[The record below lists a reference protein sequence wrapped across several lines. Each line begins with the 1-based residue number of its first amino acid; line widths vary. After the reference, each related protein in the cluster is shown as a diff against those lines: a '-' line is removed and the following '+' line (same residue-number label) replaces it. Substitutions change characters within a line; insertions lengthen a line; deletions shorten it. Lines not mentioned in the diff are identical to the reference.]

1 MSFFVSTPKIY
12 WHDRF
17 LWKYFVRFIPKFIRP
32 NDITAARFV
41 LTPVVVWLIW
51 RGNYAVGVPL
61 FALTSFTDT
70 IDGTMARMRN
80 QITRWGIVFD
90 PIADKV
96 LISSIL
102 LVLIIRHLSFYL
114 GIAIICIEVIVAL
127 AGIYSY
133 RLNTVFMANYIGKS
147 KMCLQVVGL
156 GFLLLG
162 VWFNYDPLH
171 WLAVAIL
178 FASLI
183 FAIINIMALGVR
195 KAI

>member
-1 MSFFVSTPKIY
+1 MSLFVSSPKIY

-17 LWKYFVRFIPKFIRP
+17 LWKYLVRFIPKFIRP

-102 LVLIIRHLSFYL
+102 IVLIIRHLSFYL
-114 GIAIICIEVIVAL
+114 GIAIICIGVPMIVL
-127 AGIYSY
+127 
-133 RLNTVFMANYIGKS
+133 
-147 KMCLQVVGL
+147 
-156 GFLLLG
+156 
-162 VWFNYDPLH
+162 
-171 WLAVAIL
+171 
-178 FASLI
+178 
-183 FAIINIMALGVR
+183 
-195 KAI
+195 